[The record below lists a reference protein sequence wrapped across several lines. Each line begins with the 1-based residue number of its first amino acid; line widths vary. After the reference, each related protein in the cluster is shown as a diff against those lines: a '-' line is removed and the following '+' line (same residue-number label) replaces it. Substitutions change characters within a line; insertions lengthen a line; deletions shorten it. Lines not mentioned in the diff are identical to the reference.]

1 VRVVAGLEQL
11 DHSTE
16 PVFVV
21 VGVFDGLHQGH
32 AYLLRHLVAEASRLG
47 ARPVVITFDHHPDEV
62 LVGNAPPLLC
72 DPGERLARL
81 AAAGV
86 DTTVVV
92 HFDQRLRE
100 TTYGAFV
107 AMVEERAPVA
117 GFLMTPDA
125 AFGYQR
131 AGTPEALAAL
141 GGERGFEVVVVPPFD
156 IDGRPVRS
164 SEVRSEIA
172 AGDLAAAARLL
183 GRSHTVVGEAIPAGE
198 GSVLRF
204 ALPVALPP
212 DGEYAVTAGPASS
225 HAGGELRTDEEA
237 VEDRAA
243 GRAVAV
249 VDGATVLVRSYA
261 GAGLTRIAFVGR
273 VPDAGE
279 R

>member
-1 VRVVAGLEQL
+1 MDVIYGLEHL
-11 DHSTE
+11 DHSAE

-21 VGVFDGLHQGH
+21 VGVFDGLHLGH
-32 AYLLRHLVAEASRLG
+32 AYLLHHLVAEAARRR

-100 TTYGAFV
+100 TTYDAFV
-107 AMVEERAPVA
+107 AMISARAPLA

-131 AGTPEALAAL
+131 AGTPEALASL
-141 GGERGFEVVVVPPFD
+141 GAARGFDVVVVPPFD
-156 IDGRPVRS
+156 MDGRAVRS
-164 SEVRSEIA
+164 TEVRAEIA
-172 AGDLAAAARLL
+172 AGDLDGAARLL
-183 GRSHTVVGEAIPAGE
+183 GRPHTIVGDAVPAGR

-204 ALPVALPP
+204 PLPVALPP
-212 DGEYAVTAGPASS
+212 DGTYRVRVDDATRPTADQPAARDTLAMVGSSAVSLPEVPGRGPV
-225 HAGGELRTDEEA
+225 R
-237 VEDRAA
+237 
-243 GRAVAV
+243 VAF
-249 VDGATVLVRSYA
+249 LSR
-261 GAGLTRIAFVGR
+261 
-273 VPDAGE
+273 E
-279 R
+279 